1 MISLLVEVARHR
13 RGKRGFGAQDGAAD
27 RFWDLRQDGVA
38 ERLDDQAGGSRP
50 ASIAERKAR
59 VSQPGG

>member
-1 MISLLVEVARHR
+1 MVSLLVEVAPQR
-13 RGKRGFGAQDGAAD
+13 RGERSFDAQDGAAD
-27 RFWDLRQDGVA
+27 RLGDLRQDGVA
-38 ERLDDQAGGSRP
+38 ERLDDQAGGSQP

>member
-1 MISLLVEVARHR
+1 MVEVACHHR
-13 RGKRGFGAQDGAAD
+13 GQRGFGAQDGAAD
-27 RFWDLRQDGVA
+27 RFGNLRQDGVA

-50 ASIAERKAR
+50 ASIAERNAR

>member
-1 MISLLVEVARHR
+1 MFEIPPHHHGE
-13 RGKRGFGAQDGAAD
+13 RGFGAQDGAAD
-27 RFWDLRQDGVA
+27 GFEDLRQDGVA

-50 ASIAERKAR
+50 ASIAERNAR

>member
-1 MISLLVEVARHR
+1 MMKIARQHR
-13 RGKRGFGAQDGAAD
+13 GESGFCAQDRAADGFG
-27 RFWDLRQDGVA
+27 DLWQDGVA

-50 ASIAERKAR
+50 ASIAERNAR

>member
-1 MISLLVEVARHR
+1 MVKVPPHR
-13 RGKRGFGAQDGAAD
+13 RGERGFGAQDGAAD
-27 RFWDLRQDGVA
+27 RFGDLRQDGVA

-50 ASIAERKAR
+50 ASIAERNAR

>member
-1 MISLLVEVARHR
+1 MVSPLVKIAPQHR
-13 RGKRGFGAQDGAAD
+13 GERGFGAQDGAAD
-27 RFWDLRQDGVA
+27 RFGNLRQDGVA